1 MTGMSEAVMPIAGGM
16 EIPLRFAPLGV
27 GNIVPEQVFHH
38 GAPQEEKSQWGQF
51 EEYSQSIAAVAKSL
65 GDGIERNSV
74 VVGSS
79 CPAKESSVFDRMS
92 ASDVEYVRTVE
103 PSPQSVKAVEPSRVQ
118 TVEKP
123 QAGAIESSR
132 AEKPD
137 IAEAVEVKVSEK
149 PVVKAVE
156 PSRVQ
161 TVEKPQSGAIE
172 SSRAEKPNIAES
184 AEVKAFEKPIAKAVE
199 PSRVQTV
206 EKPQAGAIESPR
218 TEKPNIA
225 EAAEVKV
232 SEKPIVK
239 AVESPRT
246 DQTKHGSVQEL
257 KIPGVETPEKAEAA
271 DSEDVIVRKAEN
283 VNDRAVEGLGVQ
295 VHEKSHGQESGK
307 SGIQAADVAGVRM
320 SQNVYVQ
327 TPERVSVSRLVET
340 VVETMA
346 VTPALATG
354 GDGELRIRLKSDIL
368 DGSSVKMEVK
378 GGELKIVV
386 VPASR
391 AAEEILLKA
400 QESFQNQLAERVTAW
415 RINVGIAAF
424 DSRQS
429 GRNKLEEES

>member
-16 EIPLRFAPLGV
+16 EIPLRFAPFGV

-38 GAPQEEKSQWGQF
+38 GAPLKEKSQWGQF
-51 EEYSQSIAAVAKSL
+51 EEYSQSIATVAKSL

-74 VVGSS
+74 AVASS
-79 CPAKESSVFDRMS
+79 CPAKEFSVFDRMS
-92 ASDVEYVRTVE
+92 ASDVEYVQTVE
-103 PSPQSVKAVEPSRVQ
+103 PSPQNVKAVASSSVP

-123 QAGAIESSR
+123 QSGAIESPCF
-132 AEKPD
+132 EKPD

-149 PVVKAVE
+149 PIVKVVEPSRVQTVEKPQAGVIESSRAEKPNIAEAAEVKVSEKPIVKAVE

-172 SSRAEKPNIAES
+172 SSRAEKPNIAENT
-184 AEVKAFEKPIAKAVE
+184 EVKVSEKPIAKAVE
-199 PSRVQTV
+199 L
-206 EKPQAGAIESPR
+206 PR
-218 TEKPNIA
+218 TEQ
-225 EAAEVKV
+225 
-232 SEKPIVK
+232 S
-239 AVESPRT
+239 
-246 DQTKHGSVQEL
+246 KHGSVHEL
-257 KIPGVETPEKAEAA
+257 KIPGIETPEKAEAA

-295 VHEKSHGQESGK
+295 VHEKSHIQK
-307 SGIQAADVAGVRM
+307 SGRSDIQVADVVGVRM

-327 TPERVSVSRLVET
+327 TPESVSVSRLVET

-346 VTPALATG
+346 VTPALAT
-354 GDGELRIRLKSDIL
+354 DGEGELSIRLKSDIL
-368 DGSSVKMEVK
+368 DGSSIKMEVK

-415 RINVGIAAF
+415 RINVGVAAF

>member
-16 EIPLRFAPLGV
+16 EILLRFAPLGV

-38 GAPQEEKSQWGQF
+38 GAPQEKKSQWGQF
-51 EEYSQSIAAVAKSL
+51 EEYSQSIATVAKSL

-74 VVGSS
+74 AVGSS

-92 ASDVEYVRTVE
+92 ASDVEYVQTVE
-103 PSPQSVKAVEPSRVQ
+103 PSPQSVKAVSSSSVPTVEKPQAGAIESPSTEKPNIAEAAEVKVSEKPVVKAVEPSRVQ

-132 AEKPD
+132 AEKP
-137 IAEAVEVKVSEK
+137 
-149 PVVKAVE
+149 
-156 PSRVQ
+156 
-161 TVEKPQSGAIE
+161 
-172 SSRAEKPNIAES
+172 NIAD
-184 AEVKAFEKPIAKAVE
+184 
-199 PSRVQTV
+199 
-206 EKPQAGAIESPR
+206 
-218 TEKPNIA
+218 
-225 EAAEVKV
+225 AAEVKV

-239 AVESPRT
+239 AVELPRT
-246 DQTKHGSVQEL
+246 GQSKHGSVHEL
-257 KIPGVETPEKAEAA
+257 KRPGVETLEKAEDA

-295 VHEKSHGQESGK
+295 VYEKSHVQESGK
-307 SGIQAADVAGVRM
+307 SGIQAADVAGFRM

-346 VTPALATG
+346 VSPALSSG
-354 GDGELRIRLKSDIL
+354 GDGGLRIRLKADIL

-424 DSRQS
+424 DPRHG
-429 GRNKLEEES
+429 GRSKLEEES

>member
-27 GNIVPEQVFHH
+27 GNIVPEQVFHR
-38 GAPQEEKSQWGQF
+38 GAPQEKKSQWGQF
-51 EEYSQSIAAVAKSL
+51 EEYSQSIATVAKSL
-65 GDGIERNSV
+65 GDGIEKK
-74 VVGSS
+74 
-79 CPAKESSVFDRMS
+79 PI
-92 ASDVEYVRTVE
+92 
-103 PSPQSVKAVEPSRVQ
+103 VKAVEPSRVQ

-137 IAEAVEVKVSEK
+137 IAEA
-149 PVVKAVE
+149 
-156 PSRVQ
+156 
-161 TVEKPQSGAIE
+161 
-172 SSRAEKPNIAES
+172 
-184 AEVKAFEKPIAKAVE
+184 
-199 PSRVQTV
+199 
-206 EKPQAGAIESPR
+206 
-218 TEKPNIA
+218 
-225 EAAEVKV
+225 AEVKV

-246 DQTKHGSVQEL
+246 EQSKHGSVHEL
-257 KIPGVETPEKAEAA
+257 KISGVETPEKAEAA

-295 VHEKSHGQESGK
+295 VHEKSHVQEFGK
-307 SGIQAADVAGVRM
+307 SDIQAADVVGVRM

-424 DSRQS
+424 DPRHG
-429 GRNKLEEES
+429 GRSKLAEES

>member
-1 MTGMSEAVMPIAGGM
+1 MTGMSEVVMPIAGGM

-27 GNIVPEQVFHH
+27 GNIVPEHVFHH
-38 GAPQEEKSQWGQF
+38 GAPKEEKSQWGQF

-74 VVGSS
+74 AVGSS

-123 QAGAIESSR
+123 QAGAIESPR
-132 AEKPD
+132 TEKPN

-149 PVVKAVE
+149 PIVKDVE
-156 PSRVQ
+156 PSRVP

-172 SSRAEKPNIAES
+172 SSRA
-184 AEVKAFEKPIAKAVE
+184 
-199 PSRVQTV
+199 
-206 EKPQAGAIESPR
+206 
-218 TEKPNIA
+218 EKPNIA

-239 AVESPRT
+239 AVELSRT
-246 DQTKHGSVQEL
+246 EQSKHGSVHEL
-257 KIPGVETPEKAEAA
+257 KIPGGETLKKAEAA

-295 VHEKSHGQESGK
+295 VHEKSHVQESGK

-320 SQNVYVQ
+320 SQNVYVH

-354 GDGELRIRLKSDIL
+354 GDGELRIRLKDDIL

-415 RINVGIAAF
+415 RINVGVAAF

>member
-1 MTGMSEAVMPIAGGM
+1 MTGMSEAVMPIAGGL

-38 GAPQEEKSQWGQF
+38 GAPQEKKSQWGQL
-51 EEYSQSIAAVAKSL
+51 EEYSQSIATVAKSL

-74 VVGSS
+74 AVGSS

-92 ASDVEYVRTVE
+92 ASDVEYVQTVE
-103 PSPQSVKAVEPSRVQ
+103 SSPQSVKAIASSSVP

-123 QAGAIESSR
+123 QSGVIESSR
-132 AEKPD
+132 AEKPN
-137 IAEAVEVKVSEK
+137 IAEAAEVKVSEK
-149 PVVKAVE
+149 PIAKAVE

-172 SSRAEKPNIAES
+172 SSRAEKPD
-184 AEVKAFEKPIAKAVE
+184 
-199 PSRVQTV
+199 
-206 EKPQAGAIESPR
+206 
-218 TEKPNIA
+218 IA

-239 AVESPRT
+239 AVEPSRT
-246 DQTKHGSVQEL
+246 DQTKHGSVHEL
-257 KIPGVETPEKAEAA
+257 KNPGIETLEKAEAA

-295 VHEKSHGQESGK
+295 VHEKSHVQESGK

-346 VTPALATG
+346 VSPALSSG
-354 GDGELRIRLKSDIL
+354 GDGELRIRLKADIL

-424 DSRQS
+424 DPRHG
-429 GRNKLEEES
+429 GRSKLEEES